1 MKEFSTITIIIP
13 ELDMTRVANK
23 DLLFMDLS
31 GFDLSDI
38 DFTDVDIRGAN
49 LKETNAHIDPQKV
62 KNKDITCTNLEGL
75 NLGNA
80 DFTNV
85 SLNNTDIEQED
96 LQKTNTYHIYING
109 TNLKKTNAH
118 IDPQTIRNKDLGG
131 VNLEELDLSK
141 ADFTDVKIFSTLFDI
156 HKIGE
161 VEEHIFHINTV
172 ITNLK
177 GTNAHIDPQKVK
189 DKKLTTAN
197 LEGLDLSNADFTNVH
212 IVGTN
217 LKGTNAHI
225 NPQKVRDK
233 DLYGTNLEGLDLGKA
248 SFNNV
253 YIINTNLRNTGADT
267 TGAITDFQT
276 YKEMKLK

>member
-1 MKEFSTITIIIP
+1 MKEFSTITKIIP

-31 GFDLSDI
+31 GYDLSDI

-49 LKETNAHIDPQKV
+49 LKGTNAHIDPQKV

-75 NLGNA
+75 DLGNA

-85 SLNNTDIEQED
+85 SLSNTDIEQED
-96 LQKTNTYHIYING
+96 LQKANTYHIYING
-109 TNLKKTNAH
+109 TNLKETNAH
-118 IDPQTIRNKDLGG
+118 INPQTIRNKDLGG

-156 HKIGE
+156 HKIGK
-161 VEEHIFHINTV
+161 VEGHIFHINTV
-172 ITNLK
+172 TTNLK
-177 GTNAHIDPQKVK
+177 GTNAHIDPQKVRN
-189 DKKLTTAN
+189 KKLTTAN
-197 LEGLDLSNADFTNVH
+197 IEGLNLSNADFTDVY

-225 NPQKVRDK
+225 DPQKIQDK
-233 DLYGTNLEGLDLGKA
+233 DLYGTNLEGLDLRQANFDGVKLLR
-248 SFNNV
+248 
-253 YIINTNLRNTGADT
+253 TNLKDTGADT
-267 TGAITDFQT
+267 TDAITDFQT